1 MGFVDLHCHPLPALD
16 DGARS
21 LGEAL
26 EMLALLGKLG
36 FSTVCATPH
45 QRVGMFMPE
54 RDAIDGAYDE
64 LRRALA
70 VRSDGARLELLLG
83 AENMW
88 DEAFLAR
95 SLDGTLPAYTG
106 GKAFLVELPV
116 QIMPPRVEERL
127 FAIRCAPGRLLPV
140 LAHPE
145 RYPVLWPEKGNDPD
159 RIVRLRDQAALVVDL
174 GALDGAH
181 GVKQCKAA
189 RFFVEEG
196 LAHAAA
202 SDCHQPSDVRFAAAG
217 IAWIRKRLG
226 SAAVARL
233 LDDGPRQILNG
244 ELPD

>member
-1 MGFVDLHCHPLPALD
+1 MNFVDLHCHPLPALD

-21 LGEAL
+21 LGESL

-45 QRVGMFMPE
+45 QRFGMFMPD
-54 RDAIDGAYDE
+54 RAAIDGAYDE
-64 LRRALA
+64 VRRALA
-70 VRSDGARLELLLG
+70 GDGKDEPELLLG

-116 QIMPPRVEERL
+116 QTMPPRVEERL

-159 RIVRLRDQAALVVDL
+159 RVLRLRDQSALVVDL

-226 SAAVARL
+226 GGAVTRL
-233 LDDGPRQILNG
+233 LVDGPRQILNG